1 MGNMTKIPTVLVA
14 LTEGKTPS
22 NEQYSSEFRMDI
34 THSLAN
40 NREFWHG
47 QVDEFLD
54 AAVAGPAKLVLS
66 SDPGEVLKST
76 TTTPTQLSTQ
86 KPSQS
91 QPVNRPQSQPPTYRP
106 PGPRSGTQG
115 QSNMVAI
122 TTPGSNGSNVI
133 RSGAVKS
140 EAFKILSGAPIP
152 TPARGRRKQPVS
164 DIYPFKDMPVGSMF
178 TVTGKQNVQKA
189 RNAAQQWCKDQGPTW
204 KFTTRDVSNTPNSE
218 GGVYPPET
226 YGIWRVVPQV
236 AVVHAQQGTAEVTG
250 DLDEAHHNSNAPEID
265 MPPEDDTDDELL
277 RHEAQSL

>member
-91 QPVNRPQSQPPTYRP
+91 QPSTRPAQPTYRP
-106 PGPRSGTQG
+106 PGPQG
-115 QSNMVAI
+115 NKM
-122 TTPGSNGSNVI
+122 TTPIVTGTPASNVI

-236 AVVHAQQGTAEVTG
+236 AVVHAQQGNMEVTG
-250 DLDEAHHNSNAPEID
+250 NQDEPHHNSNAPEID
-265 MPPEDDTDDELL
+265 MPPEDTDDSSVGDLNA
-277 RHEAQSL
+277 H